1 MGISKKFNKGLG
13 VATTAMILMGGTSQ
27 VVHADV
33 KPSVVEKIEA
43 RKICKDIE
51 QCIIDGTYNFES

>member
-27 VVHADV
+27 LVHAEV
-33 KPSVVEKIEA
+33 KPSVVEK
-43 RKICKDIE
+43 KI
-51 QCIIDGTYNFES
+51 GRAHV